1 VTWIPAVVVGVLTLF
16 VTGAFALSV
25 WSDEEARRARSRVD
39 LLIAALNSV
48 VVLVVLHQLLPWSS
62 VPVVLWLL
70 PVLLVAGGV
79 AGAVLRWLGLPWR
92 RPDRPRWRIVLNVV
106 LELVVAAAVVV
117 VLVAL

>member
-1 VTWIPAVVVGVLTLF
+1 MTWIPTVVVGLLALF

-25 WSDEEARRARSRVD
+25 WSDKEAWRTRSRVD
-39 LLIAALNSV
+39 LLIAALNSA

-79 AGAVLRWLGLPWR
+79 AGAVLRWPALPWLRPGRSR
-92 RPDRPRWRIVLNVV
+92 RRVV
-106 LELVVAAAVVV
+106 ADVGLEVVVAAAVVV
-117 VLVAL
+117 VLAVL